1 MKTNYIALS
10 IPVFFILIGVELL
23 IGLIQ
28 KRKYYRLNDSI
39 NNLSL
44 GITSQLSGIFLK
56 VVLGFGYVF
65 LFQNFGKQHQ
75 LSDALWVWILLF
87 FAVDFCYY
95 WFHRM
100 SHEVNAMWAAHIV
113 HHQSEEYNLSVALRQ
128 SSFQGVFSSLFY
140 LPLAVIGFEPIM
152 FATIASFNTL
162 YQFWIH
168 TKIIGKMGPLEWIF
182 NTPSHH
188 RVHHGSNPKY
198 IDKNHAGSLII
209 WDRMFGTFQVEEEE
223 VIYGITTPLNSWNP
237 VWANFHYWVDLFN
250 VAKKTGSWT
259 DKVKEFIM
267 PPGWFPKELG
277 GFQHPKEIDKTTYRV
292 YDSDSKKWH
301 TYIFIQFVVVLGI
314 STGIIFGEKAM
325 TWLQLAALS
334 AYVTLA
340 LVNLG
345 ALFESRNWVTTS
357 EWLRFPLTIALS
369 FAFYGY
375 EWFLLIFTLAVIYS
389 VISVIWFRIVL
400 KTLK

>member
-10 IPVFFILIGVELL
+10 IPIFFILIGVELL

-28 KRKYYRLNDSI
+28 KRKDYRLNDSI

-56 VVLGFGYVF
+56 TILFFGYLF
-65 LFQNFGKQHQ
+65 LFEHFGKSHV
-75 LSDALWVWILLF
+75 LPNALWVWIVLF

-100 SHEVNAMWAAHIV
+100 SHEINAMWAAHIV

-128 SSFQGVFSSLFY
+128 SSFQGFFSSLFY
-140 LPLAVIGFEPIM
+140 LPLAVIGFDPIM
-152 FATIASFNTL
+152 FATISSFNTL

-168 TKIIGKMGPLEWIF
+168 TKIIGKLGPLEWIL

-198 IDKNHAGSLII
+198 IDRNHAGTLII
-209 WDRMFGTFQVEEEE
+209 WDRMFGTFQKEEEE
-223 VIYGITTPLNSWNP
+223 VIYGITTPLKSWNP
-237 VWANFHYWVDLFN
+237 VWANFHYWVDLTAT
-250 VAKKTGSWT
+250 AKKTSAII
-259 DKVKEFIM
+259 DKVKNFLM
-267 PPGWFPKELG
+267 PPGWFPNELG
-277 GFQHPKEIDKTTYRV
+277 GFQHPKEIDKATYAK
-292 YDSDSKKWH
+292 YDGDSKKWH
-301 TYIFIQFVVVLGI
+301 IYIFIQFVVVLLVA
-314 STGIIFGEKAM
+314 TGIIFGEKKM
-325 TWLQLAALS
+325 TFLQLTLVS
-334 AYVTLA
+334 AYVVYA

-345 ALFESRNWVTTS
+345 ALFENKQWVKTS
-357 EWLRFPLTIALS
+357 EYLRFFLTIALS

-375 EWFLLIFTLAVIYS
+375 EWFLLIFTISVVYS
-389 VISVIWFRIVL
+389 VISLVWFSLRQ
-400 KTLK
+400 KK